1 MSWLLCSDGGLP
13 DEGVECLIVVNGVV
27 RIAAR
32 FWDNPGFEDTYDAY
46 MYWDDPVTQHGGW
59 EPDAVTHWMPSPWP
73 EVPVD
78 TEQ

>member
-13 DEGVECLIVVNGVV
+13 DEGVECLIIVNGVV

-32 FWDNPGFEDTYDAY
+32 FWDEPGFEDTYGAY
-46 MYWDDPVTQHGGW
+46 MYWDDPDTQHGGW
-59 EPDAVTHWMPSPWP
+59 EPDDVTHWMPAPWP